1 MYMYTRSHTWVFTL
15 ACSLIINAYKK
26 DLTED
31 DLFDLNPRDA
41 SDRVIPQFSEQWE
54 KELSKHRK
62 TG

>member
-1 MYMYTRSHTWVFTL
+1 MYMYTLSHTWVFTL

-26 DLTED
+26 DLIED